1 MRNFCKT
8 PSRLPT
14 SAGIEPVTLGPTV
27 WHAFAAPSALEIRQL
42 TSGEV
47 IGRRRV
53 AARVHLLLAHF
64 RRYGKVF
71 FIKMI
76 YSSSSTCW
84 YRSSSCQMAGS

>member
-27 WHAFAAPSALEIRQL
+27 WHASAAPSALEIRQL

-53 AARVHLLLAHF
+53 AARVHLLIAHF

-71 FIKMI
+71 FRKMI
-76 YSSSSTCW
+76 YSSSATCW
-84 YRSSSCQMAGS
+84 YKSLGCQMAGS